1 LLLAF
6 LLAIT
11 PFIVIILIVLI
22 EHPNYQSF
30 DQTLGQS
37 PESYIVNLGFNLGFI
52 TIEAILF
59 IIFYAMLLAYVALF
73 NRLGLFSWTKT
84 KKKLSLIKKF
94 LLWSVLVIIT
104 LIIFSLILLVS
115 SLSFVG

>member
-1 LLLAF
+1 MRYIKHHIFKLLLAF

-22 EHPNYQSF
+22 EHPNYPSF
-30 DQTLGQS
+30 DQILGQS

-59 IIFYAMLLAYVALF
+59 LIFYAMLLAYEALF

-84 KKKLSLIKKF
+84 KKNF
-94 LLWSVLVIIT
+94 LCLR
-104 LIIFSLILLVS
+104 S
-115 SLSFVG
+115 SCFGQC